1 MGKSMHRA
9 EKEILKRDKQLE
21 YPTDRLGPTSLL
33 TQVSHINSSRV
44 IMLANQMGHMVSIKN
59 PEPPL
64 IPTGFENELARYSSM
79 LDETDADYEIVAKFQ
94 KNDYIYVLIGYD
106 KKHKVYHAWKRE
118 EAKEHSEGFATRYNN
133 GFIDSLEIGDV
144 VDEGTII
151 KKSTNF
157 DKHMNYQYG
166 RNVNTVYLVSPY
178 VYEDGIL
185 AMNGAEKMFNT
196 FKSNEKHI
204 KLSENEVLINWY
216 GDDDNY
222 QGLPLVGEKTRK
234 GYVAAVRKTD
244 SGSAMRSLKNER
256 LRHMERSDRPCMGTG
271 RVIDIEIHT
280 NKDPHKFAEASA
292 TKLIADLYDQQQA
305 YYKKL
310 YYFMDEIKQN
320 RDIGG
325 YTYTDSSG
333 IIMAEAWE
341 YIDAAA
347 FYADSNDNVYGSM
360 EIVVH
365 LLDEEQMIVGSKFVG
380 RAGNKGVIAKI
391 LPPEKSWHM
400 EDGTPI
406 HFVVAALGIV
416 GRLNQSQ
423 LYEHS
428 ATELGATC
436 VRMMQEESDPNEK
449 IKHVYKLLK
458 FLNPDEGKELK
469 AWFKK
474 LSDKEKVKFCK
485 RIEQRGVTIIQDP
498 IDNADILDY
507 EAAYEVFPP
516 HYQRIVFDDGGKS
529 MRKVLCSK
537 MLYFRLKQDPLEKYS
552 ARSKG
557 PVNPISTLPSKSNL
571 KKKSIIPYSDV
582 PVRFGEMEMEIM
594 NGMVPHPYAIADFMM
609 ENSTSYKAKEKLS
622 YRGYLNGIYDSEDI
636 TDTLLMYD
644 MEPEDLEE
652 MSQQEIL
659 DMIYD
664 EGELSGK
671 KNIEQISALLA
682 VLGTEIDVEVEEA
695 PEGTWFEG

>member
-64 IPTGFENELARYSSM
+64 IP
-79 LDETDADYEIVAKFQ
+79 
-94 KNDYIYVLIGYD
+94 NDYIYVLIGYD

-244 SGSAMRSLKNER
+244 SGSAMRSLKSER

-325 YTYTDSSG
+325 YTYTDSFG

-552 ARSKG
+552 ARS
-557 PVNPISTLPSKSNL
+557 
-571 KKKSIIPYSDV
+571 
-582 PVRFGEMEMEIM
+582 MEMEIM